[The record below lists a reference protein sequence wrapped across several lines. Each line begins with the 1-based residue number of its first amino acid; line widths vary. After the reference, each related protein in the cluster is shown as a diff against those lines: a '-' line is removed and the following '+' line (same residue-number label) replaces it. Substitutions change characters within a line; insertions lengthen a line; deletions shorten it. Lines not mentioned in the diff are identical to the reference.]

1 MSGENSGLAP
11 APDIGMSGHKWQNAQ
26 PRRDSLVERLSPEPE
41 EPMILDELTS
51 RLTELL
57 RSRVLSLFGHAVER
71 VILQTPPRLVM
82 GDLATPLAL
91 ELAKALKKP
100 PRVIAQTLI
109 EGIELP
115 PLVSSASVEGAG
127 YINFKFDRL
136 AFTVTLL
143 RRIDERPPSSGDRIL
158 VEHTNINPNKAAHIG
173 HLRNAVLGDTL
184 VRLLQWLGHTVETQ
198 NYIDDTGVQVADV
211 VVGFERL
218 LGVDAA
224 GVEKQIEDQSV
235 PFDYFCWDLYSR
247 MTEYYEANP
256 EARQWQR
263 DSLHQIE
270 RQEGQTAAIARQISR
285 AIVERHTATMLRL
298 GIRYDVLTKE
308 SDILT
313 LRFWDHAFELLK
325 TSGSV
330 IYETSGKHKDCW
342 VMKLA
347 DAEEFEGLE
356 EPDKILVRSNGTVTY
371 VGKDIAYQ
379 LWKFGLLE
387 RTFEYQRFLTYQEGK
402 PLWESV
408 SDGGDPAAPS
418 FGGAQRVYNVIDVR
432 QAYLQKV
439 VKEGLRLLGH
449 PEAAERSIHFSYEMV
464 ALTPSTAVA
473 LGMNVNADDMARPYL
488 EMSGRKG
495 LGVKADDLM
504 NALEEK
510 AAAAL
515 SANARDSDGE
525 GDQRDSAFLARQ
537 ISIGALRYFMLK
549 YGRNKVIAFDFNE
562 ALTFEGDS
570 GPYLQYSAVR
580 AQNIFRKMA
589 LQGIDSRLG
598 TDELDSLT
606 LGGEMA
612 DEMWEIV
619 LASAGTVG
627 AVRRAVEALELSFV
641 SHHALELAQKFNSFY
656 HKFPILKEK
665 DPAERQRRAACAEIF
680 RRTSMNLLGLMGVPL
695 PDRM

>member
-1 MSGENSGLAP
+1 MSECAAPSKGL
-11 APDIGMSGHKWQNAQ
+11 STHLK
-26 PRRDSLVERLSPEPE
+26 

-57 RSRVLSLFGHAVER
+57 RSRVLALFGHAVER
-71 VILQTPPRLVM
+71 VVLQTPPRLSM

-91 ELAKALKKP
+91 ELAKALKKS
-100 PRVIAQTLI
+100 PRVIAETLLK
-109 EGIELP
+109 GIELP
-115 PLVSSASVEGAG
+115 PLVTSATVEGAG
-127 YINFKFDRL
+127 YINFKFDRG
-136 AFTVTLL
+136 AFTATLL
-143 RRIDERPPSSGDRIL
+143 RQIDERPPSSGERVL

-184 VRLLQWLGHTVETQ
+184 VRLLQWLGYTVETQ

-218 LGVDAA
+218 LGIDAA
-224 GVEKQIEDQSV
+224 GVEKQIQDQTV
-235 PFDYFCWDLYSR
+235 RFDYFCWDLYSR
-247 MTEYYEANP
+247 MTEYYQSNP

-270 RQEGQTAAIARQISR
+270 RQEGDTARIARRVSR

-308 SDILT
+308 SDILK
-313 LRFWDHAFELLK
+313 LHFWDRAFELLK

-330 IYETSGKHKDCW
+330 IYETSGKHKGCW

-387 RTFEYQRFLTYQEGK
+387 RTFEYQRFLTYADGRI
-402 PLWESV
+402 LWESV

-418 FGGAQRVYNVIDVR
+418 FGGAQRVYNVIDIR

-439 VKEGLRLLGH
+439 VAEGLRLLGH
-449 PEAAERSIHFSYEMV
+449 AEAAERSIHFSYEMV
-464 ALTPSTAVA
+464 ALTPATAVA
-473 LGMNVNADDMARPYL
+473 LGMNVTDEDMARPYL

-504 NALEEK
+504 NALEQK

-515 SANARDSDGE
+515 AENARETETIE
-525 GDQRDSAFLARQ
+525 GGDSALLARQ

-549 YGRNKVIAFDFNE
+549 YGRNKVIAFDFGE

-580 AQNIFRKMA
+580 AENIFRKMA
-589 LQGIDSRLG
+589 SQGIDPLLSNDEIDRLM
-598 TDELDSLT
+598 
-606 LGGEMA
+606 LGDEMA

-619 LASAGTVG
+619 LASAGTAG
-627 AVRRAVEALELSFV
+627 SVRRAVEALELSIL

-665 DPAERQRRAACAEIF
+665 DAAERQRRAACAQIF

-695 PDRM
+695 PERM